1 MGQGAPRQSEVRAIF
16 DTDVMIWAFRGNV
29 KALDAIDDDSERPI
43 SAVTYVERLQGVRS
57 KNETLAKKRFPST
70 LAFAI
75 LPVTKEIPPL
85 DAAAFRA

>member
-29 KALDAIDDDSERPI
+29 KALDAIDDSERPI
-43 SAVTYVERLQGVRS
+43 SAVTYVELLQGVRS
-57 KNETLAKKRFPST
+57 KNETLSKKRFPST